1 MGLQNFMRSYCRWSF
16 VKPALRSI
24 VRYWCPGYLG
34 QNATYILVVF
44 FMSDDWLEGV
54 STLRIVQSQE
64 PKHVCYSSVCASWA
78 TALKPEW
85 NSLPLGCGYI
95 WNLWFVNVKIF
106 FHLNK
111 GDRVFF
117 ASYYWLNLIKYLWL
131 VVAFIKLE
139 TSHWWP
145 FLELLSWCPI
155 FMSSPCNSLEDLAP
169 VDFIY
174 VCPIFKRVAVT
185 WLHDSYQWPLLPR
198 KLTRD

>member
-1 MGLQNFMRSYCRWSF
+1 MLQNFTKSQNRHLISLGNLTYISAVNAADNMFWNHKKKRKFHRIMGLQNFMRSYCRWSF

-64 PKHVCYSSVCASWA
+64 LKHVCYSSVCASWA

-111 GDRVFF
+111 GDRVF
-117 ASYYWLNLIKYLWL
+117 LHLI
-131 VVAFIKLE
+131 
-139 TSHWWP
+139 T
-145 FLELLSWCPI
+145 
-155 FMSSPCNSLEDLAP
+155 D
-169 VDFIY
+169 
-174 VCPIFKRVAVT
+174 
-185 WLHDSYQWPLLPR
+185 
-198 KLTRD
+198 